1 MELSEKD
8 FQILDALDT
17 QEITTQ
23 RELAEHAGISLGQV
37 NYVLKGFLEKGLVK
51 IGNFRKNPRK
61 ISYIYHL
68 TPKGLEVKS
77 KLAVKF
83 VLSRLKEYHNL
94 RQRLTERLG
103 ALEEES
109 PVRIV
114 FVGSPIVGG
123 LVESIIQEDGLRL
136 ISVGQCINWKELKH
150 YSPESFDKA
159 VLFDENGGIRE
170 IGEGTGVSQDK
181 LLPLL

>member
-37 NYVLKGFLEKGLVK
+37 NYVLKSLLEKGLVK
-51 IGNFRKNPRK
+51 IGNFRKHPHK
-61 ISYIYHL
+61 ISYAYHL
-68 TPKGLEVKS
+68 TPKGLEAKS
-77 KLAVKF
+77 TLAVKF

-94 RQRLTERLG
+94 RQRLAKRLG
-103 ALEEES
+103 AIEDES

-123 LVESIIQEDGLRL
+123 LVESIIQEDGLGI
-136 ISVGQCINWKELKH
+136 ISVGQCGNWKELKH

-159 VLFDENGGIRE
+159 VLFDGSGGIRK

-181 LLPLL
+181 LLPLW